1 MRQPSPERRPP
12 GELEQAVY
20 DAVSAAGAEG
30 ATAAQVIA
38 GVDPSLAYTT
48 VVTTLG
54 RLARRGVLS
63 HRRAGR
69 AVHYAVVGDS
79 GTVVASSTARR
90 MHRLLESAPDRD
102 GALVHFVAGLS
113 PDDEAR
119 LIRLLAEADGSAS

>member
-1 MRQPSPERRPP
+1 MSSPPPERRSP

-20 DAVSAAGAEG
+20 AAVSAGGEQG
-30 ATAAQVIA
+30 VTAAQVIA
-38 GVDPSLAYTT
+38 DVDRSLAYTT

-54 RLARRGVLS
+54 RLVTRGVLS

-69 AVHYAVVGDS
+69 TVHYAVVGDS
-79 GTVVASSTARR
+79 GTVVATSTARR

-102 GALVHFVAGLS
+102 GALVQFVAGLS

-119 LIRLLAEADGSAS
+119 LVRLLAEAEDSPS